1 MVLPRK
7 GTGGIKMGIRK
18 FFGNLFII
26 LGALNIANF
35 WAPRPI
41 PTVGP
46 SAFIVGLL
54 LIGTGIYIRLER
66 DNQGNI
72 RWDRLAAL
80 FRSSNPPKNDQKLN
94 NQGRSSPE
102 RKLSDPLIAVRVLR
116 LAEQKRGIL
125 SISQTAME
133 LNIPLE
139 DAEAGLDECAARGTA
154 SVEVDSNTGLAY
166 YRFPEFLPKNE

>member
-1 MVLPRK
+1 
-7 GTGGIKMGIRK
+7 MGIRK

-26 LGALNIANF
+26 FGVLNIANF

-46 SAFIVGLL
+46 SAFIIGIL

-66 DNQGNI
+66 DAQGNI
-72 RWDRLAAL
+72 KWDRIAAL
-80 FRSSNPPKNDQKLN
+80 FRSSTQQNSAQSTR
-94 NQGRSSPE
+94 NQGRPNPE

-116 LAEQKRGIL
+116 LAEQKKGML

-133 LNIPLE
+133 LNIPLS
-139 DAEAGLDECAARGTA
+139 DAEAGLDECVARGTA
-154 SVEVDSNTGLAY
+154 SIEVDSNTGLAY
-166 YRFPEFLPKNE
+166 YRFPEFLPKDE